1 MERHTYT
8 IVVENNKEFEKWTVL
23 IDDNVQTFYL
33 KPRYATG
40 HIGDILLGQ
49 VTNMVRGL
57 QGVFVELGSSQKGF
71 IHLKDL
77 LYDVNMNPLQQGNIQ
92 KGQKMIV
99 QVEKEAVRSKGPRLT
114 QHIQIRGGHLIYL
127 PYSHYMAV
135 SHQLSI
141 DQGEKLK
148 FHLQDQC
155 QAPEGFIIRT
165 SAANREK
172 SDLIHEL
179 KTLKQKWIKLTKT
192 IDMDRLG
199 PIHKKENQL
208 LQEIISEHHMSGDIN
223 LYTDHPLKISKE
235 FLPEVT
241 INRSKVGLEQRRIID
256 RAYAKAINRKLVL
269 HSGAVCMFD
278 YTEALTIIDID
289 SAGVTPKRNWE
300 ETAYAINLE
309 AAFEI
314 ANQIKLRQIGGMIL
328 IDFIRL
334 TNEDHK
340 KQLLQYVRSCFLND
354 FTTTKVLGYSNLG
367 LMELTRK
374 KKRYGIQDAVIEK
387 KDLNR

>member
-1 MERHTYT
+1 METHTYT
-8 IVVENNKEFEKWTVL
+8 IVVENTKEFEKWTVL

-33 KPRYATG
+33 KPKDATD

-49 VTNMVRGL
+49 VTNMVKGL
-57 QGVFVELGSSQKGF
+57 QGVFIELGSPQKGF
-71 IHLKDL
+71 IHQKDL
-77 LYDVNMNPLQQGNIQ
+77 LYDVKMNPLQQGNIQ

-114 QHIQIRGGHLIYL
+114 QHIQIRGEHLIYL
-127 PYSHYMAV
+127 PYSHYIAV

-148 FHLQDQC
+148 SFLQDQC
-155 QAPEGFIIRT
+155 HAPEGVIIRT
-165 SAANREK
+165 SAANIEK
-172 SDLIHEL
+172 SDLICEL
-179 KTLKQKWIKLTKT
+179 ETLKQRWIELTKT

-199 PIHKKENQL
+199 AIHKKENQL
-208 LQEIISEHHMSGDIN
+208 LQDIISEHHISGIIN
-223 LYTDHPLKISKE
+223 LYTDHPQKISE
-235 FLPEVT
+235 AILPKVT
-241 INRSKVGLEQRRIID
+241 IISRGKVGLEQRRIID
-256 RAYAKAINRKLVL
+256 RAYATAINRKLVL
-269 HSGAVCMFD
+269 HSGAVCIFD
-278 YTEALTIIDID
+278 YTEALTIIDIN
-289 SAGVTPKRNWE
+289 SAGVSPKRNWE

-309 AAFEI
+309 AATEI
-314 ANQIKLRQIGGMIL
+314 VNQIKLRQIGGMIL

-340 KQLLQYVRSCFLND
+340 KKLLQYVKSCFQND
-354 FTTTKVLGYSNLG
+354 FMTTKVLGYSNLG

-387 KDLNR
+387 KH